1 MNRDVD
7 QELDALRREGLL
19 RELRALPEAGGKI
32 TAGGAQVLNF
42 SSNDYL
48 DLARHP
54 ALKAAAI
61 EAVQRLGCG
70 ATASRL
76 MSGHLDLHE
85 ELESDL
91 ARFMET
97 EAALVFG
104 SGFLTNLGVLTA
116 LAGPADAVFADRLN
130 HASLIDGMRLSGA
143 KWHRYHHKD
152 AEHLESLLK
161 KSAGAGRRIIV
172 SDSVFSMDGDV
183 APLKELETLARR
195 YEALL
200 VVDEA
205 HAIGVMGAR
214 GNGVCRSTV
223 RSAGF
228 SLSIENGLKP
238 ALQTVDGLKPA
249 LQTVDG
255 LKPALQTVDGLKP
268 ALQTVDGLKPALQTV
283 DGLKP
288 ALQTLIVGTLSKAL
302 GGYGGFVACS
312 GAVKQLLVNRARSF
326 IYSTALPPACL
337 GAARKAVEIVSESP
351 ELGAELLARAKRFHG
366 LLANAGF
373 SLPPFESQILPILIG
388 DNQRSVDF
396 SKALRRRGI
405 IATAVRPP
413 TVPKGTARLRLSVT
427 LAHTDADLEWA
438 ARILAETA
446 REEGIL

>member
-1 MNRDVD
+1 LNRDVD
-7 QELDALRREGLL
+7 QELDTLRREGLL

-32 TAGGAQVLNF
+32 AVGGAQVLNF

-70 ATASRL
+70 AAASRL

-97 EAALVFG
+97 QAALVFG

-152 AEHLESLLK
+152 PAHLESLLK

-183 APLKELETLARR
+183 APLKDLEALARR

-214 GNGVCRSTV
+214 GNGVCRCTV

-228 SLSIENGLKP
+228 SLSIENGLK
-238 ALQTVDGLKPA
+238 
-249 LQTVDG
+249 
-255 LKPALQTVDGLKP
+255 
-268 ALQTVDGLKPALQTV
+268 TVDGLKPALQTV

-302 GGYGGFVACS
+302 GGYGGFVACG

-337 GAARKAVEIVSESP
+337 GAGRKAVEIVSGSP
-351 ELGAELLARAKRFHG
+351 ELGAELLARARRFHD
-366 LLANAGF
+366 LLADAGF
-373 SLPPFESQILPILIG
+373 SLPPFESQILPIRIG

-396 SKALRRRGI
+396 SKKLRRRGL

-413 TVPKGTARLRLSVT
+413 TVPQGTARLRLSVT

-446 REEGIL
+446 HEEGIL

>member
-7 QELDALRREGLL
+7 QELDTLRREGLL

-32 TAGGAQVLNF
+32 AVGGAQVLNF

-70 ATASRL
+70 AAASRL

-97 EAALVFG
+97 QAALVFG

-152 AEHLESLLK
+152 PAHLESLLK

-183 APLKELETLARR
+183 APLSELETLARR

-238 ALQTVDGLKPA
+238 ALQT
-249 LQTVDG
+249 
-255 LKPALQTVDGLKP
+255 
-268 ALQTVDGLKPALQTV
+268 
-283 DGLKP
+283 
-288 ALQTLIVGTLSKAL
+288 LIVGTLSKAL
-302 GGYGGFVACS
+302 GGYGGFVACG

-351 ELGAELLARAKRFHG
+351 ELGAALLARARRFHD
-366 LLANAGF
+366 LLADAGF
-373 SLPPFESQILPILIG
+373 SLPPFESQILPIRIG

-396 SKALRRRGI
+396 SKKLRRRGL

-413 TVPKGTARLRLSVT
+413 TVPQGTARLRLSVT

>member
-70 ATASRL
+70 GAASRL

-85 ELESDL
+85 ELENDL

-97 EAALVFG
+97 QAALVFG

-116 LAGPADAVFADRLN
+116 LAGPGDAVFADRLN

-143 KWHRYHHKD
+143 KWRRYHHKD
-152 AEHLESLLK
+152 PAHLESLLK
-161 KSAGAGRRIIV
+161 KSAGNGRRIIV

-195 YEALL
+195 YETLL

-228 SLSIENGLKP
+228 SPSDVCSAGFSPFSTETKNNDVCYAAP
-238 ALQTVDGLKPA
+238 PDRVEPD
-249 LQTVDG
+249 
-255 LKPALQTVDGLKP
+255 
-268 ALQTVDGLKPALQTV
+268 
-283 DGLKP
+283 
-288 ALQTLIVGTLSKAL
+288 LIVGTLSKAL
-302 GGYGGFVACS
+302 GGYGGFVACG

-337 GAARKAVEIVSESP
+337 APARKAVEIVSESP
-351 ELGAELLARAKRFHG
+351 ELGVALLARARRFHD

-373 SLPPFESQILPILIG
+373 SLPPFESQILPIRIG

-396 SKALRRRGI
+396 SKALRLRGI

-413 TVPKGTARLRLSVT
+413 TVPQGTARLRLSVT
-427 LAHTDADLEWA
+427 LAHTDADLESA
-438 ARILAETA
+438 ARILADTA